1 MNEAQWR
8 CLTPALRLASLLT
21 IYVSSLLN
29 LNEFKCSLLTATESV
44 RAVRAVRAG
53 FQGLEGH
60 KSGFVRLSQRAN
72 SLLSHFNRRTA
83 TNLTC

>member
-44 RAVRAVRAG
+44 RAVRAG